1 MKSEKEIREKLD
13 ELKKKRKE
21 IVAPSWDGII
31 YGTKE
36 YFKNVDK
43 TQVMFSLLKQ
53 LTSEISLLE
62 WILSEKGEYLVSW
75 KTEDQ
80 EI

>member
-21 IVAPSWDGII
+21 IDTPSWDGII

-62 WILSEKGEYLVSW
+62 WILSEKREYPVSW
-75 KTEDQ
+75 EMENQ
-80 EI
+80 E

>member
-21 IVAPSWDGII
+21 IDTPSWDGIV

-43 TQVMFSLLKQ
+43 TQAVFSVLKQ

-62 WILSEKGEYLVSW
+62 WILSEKGEYPVSW
-75 KTEDQ
+75 ETEDQ
-80 EI
+80 GL

>member
-21 IVAPSWDGII
+21 IDTPSWDGII

-62 WILSEKGEYLVSW
+62 WILSEKREYPVSW
-75 KTEDQ
+75 ETEDQ
-80 EI
+80 EF

>member
-1 MKSEKEIREKLD
+1 MKSEKEIRDKLD

-21 IVAPSWDGII
+21 IDTPSWDGIV
-31 YGTKE
+31 YATKE

-62 WILSEKGEYLVSW
+62 WILSEKGEYPVSW
-75 KTEDQ
+75 ETE
-80 EI
+80 E

>member
-21 IVAPSWDGII
+21 IDAPSWDGII

-62 WILSEKGEYLVSW
+62 WILSEKGEYPVSW
-75 KTEDQ
+75 ETENQ
-80 EI
+80 EF